1 MKRIAK
7 NTLKRLPVYLSF
19 LKNLSEEQEYVSAT
33 MIAAGLKF
41 GDVQVRK
48 DLAAVSGE
56 GKPKVGY
63 DRIRLIESLEKH
75 LGYGEC
81 KSAVIVGAGKLGMAL
96 FGYDKFKDY
105 GMNISAAFDSD
116 LKKIGTVS
124 SGKRI
129 YHIDELEEYCVRNKV
144 RIGIITTPA
153 ASAQKVCD
161 AMVDCGI
168 SVIWNFAPI
177 YLSVPEGVHIQNENM
192 AVSLA
197 VMLGYLA
204 DSGDI
209 E

>member
-1 MKRIAK
+1 MKSLPK

-19 LKNLSEEQEYVSAT
+19 LKNLTEEQVYVSAT
-33 MIAAGLKF
+33 LIADGLKL

-63 DRIRLIESLEKH
+63 DRIKLIESLENC

-81 KSAVIVGAGKLGMAL
+81 KNAVIVGAGKLGMAL

-116 LKKIGTVS
+116 LKKIGETPL
-124 SGKRI
+124 GKRI
-129 YHIDELEEYCVRNKV
+129 YHLNELEEYCVRNKIK
-144 RIGIITTPA
+144 IGIITTPA
-153 ASAQKVCD
+153 AAAQNVCN

-168 SVIWNFAPI
+168 SVIWNFAPV
-177 YLSVPEGVHIQNENM
+177 YLKVPEGVHIQNENM

-197 VMLGYLA
+197 VMLSHLGNIN
-204 DSGDI
+204 D
-209 E
+209 

>member
-1 MKRIAK
+1 MKYIAK

-19 LKNLSEEQEYVSAT
+19 LKNLPEDQEYVSAT

-63 DRIRLIESLEKH
+63 DRLKLIEALEKY

-81 KSAVIVGAGKLGMAL
+81 KNAVIVGAGKLGMAL
-96 FGYDKFKDY
+96 FGYDRFKDY

-116 LKKIGTVS
+116 LKKIGIVS
-124 SGKRI
+124 SHKRI

-153 ASAQKVCD
+153 ASAQTVCD

-177 YLSVPEGVHIQNENM
+177 HLTVPAGVHIQNENM

-197 VMLGYLA
+197 VMLSHLPGA
-204 DSGDI
+204 TD
-209 E
+209 